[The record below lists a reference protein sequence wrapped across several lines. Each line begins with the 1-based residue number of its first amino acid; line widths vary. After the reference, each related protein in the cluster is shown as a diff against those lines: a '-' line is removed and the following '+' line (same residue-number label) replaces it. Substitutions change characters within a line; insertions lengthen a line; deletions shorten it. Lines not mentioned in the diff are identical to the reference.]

1 MSAPDSKMLDYLK
14 RVTTELARTKEYVA
28 QLESSERS
36 LPEEDPVVIVSMG
49 CRFGGGI
56 SSPEDLWEV
65 VRSGRCVVGP
75 FPADRGWPD
84 LHSEDAGGSD
94 TDRGAFVEG
103 VADFD
108 ADFFGISPHEARAM
122 DPQQRLALE
131 VAWETIE
138 RARIDPL
145 SLRESSTGVYLGA
158 TSFGYGGDYLGDSDD
173 LGGHLVTGNVTSVL
187 SGRISYTLGLRG
199 PAMTLDTACSSALVA
214 MDLAAQ
220 SLRRGESTLALAGG
234 AAIMSSPGVFVE
246 FSRQGGLS
254 ADGLCKSFAAAADGT
269 GWGEGVA
276 MVLLEKQSDAVRLGH
291 PVLAI
296 LRGSAVNQDGA
307 SNGLTAPNGRAQQDV
322 IRAALADAGITA
334 DDVDA
339 VEAHG
344 TGTKLGDPIEATAV
358 LAAYGRDR
366 TSPEPLYLGSVKSN
380 IAHTQAAA
388 GAGSVIKSVLALQH
402 GVLGKS
408 LHIDAPTTEV
418 TWDDS
423 SVALLTDERPWPA
436 VNRPRR
442 IGVSG
447 FGVSGTNAHLILEQ
461 APVRENDTAEAD
473 ATAVGAP
480 GPRVFTVSAS
490 TPEALTAQARSIA
503 SFYSTTNTEPAEL
516 AFALTGSR
524 SSLTERAAFVAD
536 SDSDVDKLLSLLA
549 EGTASDR
556 IYTGSARV
564 DARPVFVFPGQG
576 SQWIGMG
583 AELAKQ
589 SAAFSIE
596 FDRCA
601 TALNRHLDY
610 SVEDVLFGRAG
621 APGLDRVDVVQPML
635 FAVMVSLAA
644 LWRSVGVVP
653 SAVIGH
659 SQGEIAAAYVAGGL
673 SLEDA
678 ARVVAVRS
686 RALVAITGTGGMLA
700 LAAPQSVAQS
710 LIGDG
715 RAAVAAVNGPLSTVV
730 SGPVSELE
738 RIAADAAAQNIRTWT
753 VDVDYASHSPAVDS
767 ISASLAA
774 DLTGISPRS
783 GETVFLSTVTG
794 ESIPTA
800 KLGAEYWVRNLRE
813 TVHLVGAVET
823 ALRRRN
829 RVFVE
834 ISPHPILT
842 VALSSTIE
850 AGDSDAVVLG
860 TIGRDD
866 GGMDRWMAAAAA
878 GYVNG
883 LTVDLGVVNAG
894 AAVPADAAGLPA
906 RPQLDLPTY
915 PFQRS
920 RFWYVP
926 SGRDRQEPLPGA
938 RYRTYWDQAD
948 ISTVAHIS
956 TAAATPRTVLA
967 VGTADPEDL
976 SSVLGTAAYLRLE
989 PDTAEASVGAAL
1001 KNAAPDVIVW
1011 IASNQSTDGHD
1022 PLQLVTLGASVVRAV
1037 LAADFTAVLWTILHG
1052 SSAVHDGELVDP
1064 AVSAVTGLLGSF
1076 HAEHPSRFGGSVDLA
1091 TSTPL
1096 AGAPEIARTLN
1107 EIMQQ
1112 GNSTE
1117 RYATR
1122 DGQLYSAR
1130 LRSLGD
1136 PLPDRSGH
1144 DARRRG
1150 TVLITGG
1157 TGGLGSH
1164 LARRVASGADR
1175 LVLLSRSG
1183 PTAPGTDVLAAEL
1196 TDLGPRVEIVSCDVT
1211 DSAAVHAVV
1220 ETYCPTSIF
1229 HLAGEL
1235 DDCPIVDL
1243 DTERLRSS
1251 LSAKMLGATHLDAAL
1266 KDRPVDE
1273 FVVFSALAGSIGVA
1287 RQGAYGAA
1295 NAYLDGVAAQRR
1307 ARGLSAMSL
1316 ACSALRPS
1324 GMVDEKTAQI
1334 LEARGVRTMSAQ
1346 HAFTILDHLIATSS
1360 GTAGSATTVV
1370 ADVEWEKFVGNGVVA
1385 DTPLV
1390 SEVLTDAR
1398 AAVTATDRN
1407 GVALSDTAA
1416 LRTKLG
1422 GMPAAARTR
1431 ALLPTVTSALGAA
1444 LGYEPG
1450 AHVDADRSFVDLGGD
1465 SLAAIRLRTALGSAT
1480 GLSFPVTIAFERP
1493 TARGLAEYASELIG
1507 EEIANDAPGAMD
1519 GVDVDRLL
1527 DGLDSGLD
1535 TLVDED
1541 ARRRVA
1547 SRLRVLSRRLGEETG
1562 PQADRQADTQADEA
1576 ALTDDELFASLDEE
1590 LGA

>member
-1 MSAPDSKMLDYLK
+1 MSTPDSKMLDYLK
-14 RVTTELARTKEYVA
+14 RVTAELARTKEYVA
-28 QLESSERS
+28 QLESAERS
-36 LPEEDPVVIVSMG
+36 LPDADPIVIVSMG

-56 SSPEDLWEV
+56 ESPDDLWDV
-65 VRSGRCVVGP
+65 VRSGRDVVGP
-75 FPADRGWPD
+75 FPTDRGWPD

-103 VADFD
+103 VAEFD
-108 ADFFGISPHEARAM
+108 AEFFGISPHEARAM

-220 SLRRGESTLALAGG
+220 SLRRGESSLALAGG

-276 MVLLEKQSDAVRLGH
+276 MVLLEKLSDAERLGH

-307 SNGLTAPNGRAQQDV
+307 SNGLTAPNGRAQLDV
-322 IRAALADAGITA
+322 IRAALADAGLTA

-358 LAAYGRDR
+358 LGAYGRDR
-366 TSPEPLYLGSVKSN
+366 TSSEPLYLGSVKSN

-408 LHIDAPTTEV
+408 LHIDAPTGEV
-418 TWDDS
+418 TWADS
-423 SVALLTDERPWPA
+423 SVALLTEERPWPA
-436 VNRPRR
+436 VDRPRR

-461 APVRENDTAEAD
+461 GPVREVNAA
-473 ATAVGAP
+473 AVSTT

-490 TPEALTAQARSIA
+490 TPKALSAQARSIA
-503 SFYSTTNTEPAEL
+503 SFYSSTSTGPAQL
-516 AFALTGSR
+516 AVALTETR
-524 SSLTERAAFVAD
+524 SSLNERAAFVAD

-549 EGTASDR
+549 EGTVDDR
-556 IYTGSARV
+556 IHTGSARLE
-564 DARPVFVFPGQG
+564 ARPVFVFPGQG

-583 AELAKQ
+583 AELAEQ
-589 SAAFSIE
+589 SEVFRTE

-601 TALNRHLDY
+601 AALDRHLDY
-610 SVEDVLFGRAG
+610 SVEDVLFGREG
-621 APGLDRVDVVQPML
+621 APGLGRVDVVQPML

-673 SLEDA
+673 SLDDA
-678 ARVVAVRS
+678 AAVVAVRS
-686 RALVAITGTGGMLA
+686 RALIAITGTGGMLA
-700 LAAPQSVAQS
+700 LAATHAVAES

-715 RAAVAAVNGPLSTVV
+715 SAAVAAVNGPLSTVV

-738 RIAADAAAQNIRTWT
+738 RIAADAAAQSIRTWT

-767 ISASLAA
+767 ISATLAA
-774 DLTGISPRS
+774 DLAGISPKS
-783 GETVFLSTVTG
+783 GDTVFLSTVTG
-794 ESIPTA
+794 ESMPTDL
-800 KLGAEYWVRNLRE
+800 LGAEYWVRNLRDP
-813 TVHLVGAVET
+813 VRLDSAVET
-823 ALRRRN
+823 ALRRRH

-834 ISPHPILT
+834 ISPHPVLT

-850 AGDSDAVVLG
+850 TDGSDAVVLG

-866 GGMDRWMAAAAA
+866 GGMDRWMTAAAA

-883 LTVDLGVVNAG
+883 LTVDVGVVNAQG
-894 AAVPADAAGLPA
+894 RAPVEGDGTEAGVSA

-915 PFQRS
+915 PFQRT

-926 SGRDRQEPLPGA
+926 GGRDRQEPSAGS
-938 RYRTYWDQAD
+938 RYRTDWDPAEVP
-948 ISTVAHIS
+948 TE
-956 TAAATPRTVLA
+956 TTTPPLTVLA
-967 VGTADPEDL
+967 VGTAESEDL
-976 SSVLGTAAYLRLE
+976 SSILGATTYVRLT
-989 PDTAEASVGAAL
+989 PDGAQADLVAAL
-1001 KNAAPDVIVW
+1001 ESKAPDVIVW
-1011 IASNQSTDGHD
+1011 VASDQSVGETD
-1022 PLQLVTLGASVVRAV
+1022 PLKTVTLGASVLRAV
-1037 LAADFTAVLWTILHG
+1037 LAADSAAVLWAILYG
-1052 SSAVHDGELVDP
+1052 SSAVHDGEAVDP
-1064 AVSAVTGLLGSF
+1064 SVSAVTGLLGSF

-1091 TSTPL
+1091 ASTPL
-1096 AGAPEIARTLN
+1096 AGTTEISHTLN
-1107 EIMQQ
+1107 ALVQQ
-1112 GNSTE
+1112 GTSNE
-1117 RYATR
+1117 RYAIR
-1122 DGQLYSAR
+1122 EGQLYSAR

-1136 PLPDRSGH
+1136 PVPDRSRNN
-1144 DARRRG
+1144 DTRSRG

-1164 LARRVASGADR
+1164 LARRVAVGTDR

-1183 PTAPGTDVLAAEL
+1183 STAPGADLLAAEL
-1196 TDLGPRVEIVSCDVT
+1196 AELGTSVDIVSCDVT
-1211 DSAAVHAVV
+1211 DSAAVHAIVR
-1220 ETYCPTSIF
+1220 TYRPTSVF
-1229 HLAGEL
+1229 HLAGAL

-1243 DTERLRSS
+1243 STERLRSS
-1251 LSAKMLGATHLDAAL
+1251 MSAKVLGAANLDAAL
-1266 KDRPVDE
+1266 ADRPVDE
-1273 FVVFSALAGSIGVA
+1273 FVVFSALAGTIGVA
-1287 RQGAYGAA
+1287 LQGAYGAA

-1307 ARGLSAMSL
+1307 ARGLSAISV
-1316 ACSALRPS
+1316 ACSALQPS
-1324 GMVDEKTAQI
+1324 GMVDGTTAQI
-1334 LEARGVRTMSAQ
+1334 LEARGARTMKSQ
-1346 HAFTILDHLIATSS
+1346 HAFAILDHLTATESS
-1360 GTAGSATTVV
+1360 AAGSATTVV
-1370 ADVEWEKFVGNGVVA
+1370 ADIDWQKFVGNGVVA
-1385 DTPLV
+1385 ETPLL
-1390 SEVLTDAR
+1390 SEVLKASR
-1398 AAVTATDRN
+1398 ASVTTSDRN
-1407 GVALSDTAA
+1407 GVTSAETPA
-1416 LRTKLG
+1416 LRTKLA

-1431 ALLPTVTSALGAA
+1431 ALLPTVTTALGAA
-1444 LGYEPG
+1444 LGYETG
-1450 AHVDADRSFVDLGGD
+1450 DHIDADRSFVDLGGD
-1465 SLAAIRLRTALGSAT
+1465 SLAAIRLRTALASAT

-1493 TARGLAEYASELIG
+1493 TARGLAEYASELFG
-1507 EEIANDAPGAMD
+1507 DELSGSEPDVTD

-1535 TLVDED
+1535 TLVDEG

-1547 SRLRVLSRRLGEETG
+1547 SRLKVLSRRLGAEVGHRDDSHSDESTGVET
-1562 PQADRQADTQADEA
+1562 DE
-1576 ALTDDELFASLDEE
+1576 DLFASLDEE